1 MPARNSPISD
11 GFIFRRTH
19 AGMGM
24 SIAQPDTFRSTK
36 VPPRAST
43 RSISCHARAVAG
55 CRAKPSAMDDVF
67 SQLATQARGSA
78 AIGCDQFTGSA
89 SATH

>member
-36 VPPRAST
+36 VPPRATT

-55 CRAKPSAMDDVF
+55 CRARPSAYAMLCYAMSAMDDV
-67 SQLATQARGSA
+67 LWRRLV
-78 AIGCDQFTGSA
+78 
-89 SATH
+89 

>member
-24 SIAQPDTFRSTK
+24 THEHRAARHVPQHEGSTA
-36 VPPRAST
+36 RQQ
-43 RSISCHARAVAG
+43 RAVDFLPRL
-55 CRAKPSAMDDVF
+55 CRRWVQSEAMDDF
-67 SQLATQARGSA
+67 FWRLRK
-78 AIGCDQFTGSA
+78 IY
-89 SATH
+89 

>member
-55 CRAKPSAMDDVF
+55 CRAKPSAMDRRRLVGNTF
-67 SQLATQARGSA
+67 FLPTAQKKPRKTLARHG
-78 AIGCDQFTGSA
+78 GR
-89 SATH
+89 